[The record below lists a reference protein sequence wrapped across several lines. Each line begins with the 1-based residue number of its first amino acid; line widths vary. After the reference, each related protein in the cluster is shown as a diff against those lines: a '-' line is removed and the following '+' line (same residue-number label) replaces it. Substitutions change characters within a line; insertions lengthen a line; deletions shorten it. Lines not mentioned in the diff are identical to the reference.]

1 MWVSLVA
8 AYEPTTRAENLEVKA
23 GAATFWV

>member
-8 AYEPTTRAENLEVKA
+8 DEPTTRAENLKVKA